1 MILLQNI
8 RRYLQQPLVRP
19 WALIAPVLTLVICL
33 PLLRPLRQPDP
44 SQISDDERD
53 RLAMVEAIV
62 QQHSLR
68 IDQGSFPEASGQI
81 PSPQPRYATVPPMQS
96 VVAAPIYWILRQRG
110 LTFKDDLVMVRYLL
124 VLLCVTVPVALSA
137 GMVYRLGR
145 LFELPRPARTGLALL
160 VTLPVGLLTAAVT
173 FGPHAPAAVLLLAA
187 VTCISHIAVSEHPR
201 RSMGWLVL
209 AGVCAALAATFDAA
223 SMVLLI
229 LLPLV
234 IMAMRWRPT
243 WRLTGVLLYVA
254 GMVPVFC
261 LNAWLIYQMTGT
273 VNPLPLGSLE
283 GPDLSATAN
292 RVALIGVAGGSLGGG
307 AGAGVDAADDDVVEV
322 GAVERAWA
330 SVSVWIGRLLDSLLG
345 QRGLLSH
352 YPVVLIGIFGALAAL
367 RRHWA
372 TTTKVMAAI
381 ILVAGMILLLVHCIW
396 SRAGMHAA
404 FGPDWILVLL
414 PVVMIW
420 SGSWLKRPHYTQ
432 TWILAG
438 LACALSLAVATL
450 GAADR
455 PPRDGYRSYSVAE
468 AVSRLTAPQTAP
480 GAHP

>member
-44 SQISDDERD
+44 SQISDDEKA

-62 QQHSLR
+62 EQHSLR
-68 IDQGSFPEASGQI
+68 IDRGSFPEAST
-81 PSPQPRYATVPPMQS
+81 PSPWAQARYASVPPMQS
-96 VVAAPIYWILRQRG
+96 VVAAPVYWILRQRG

-124 VLLCVTVPVALSA
+124 VLLCVTLPVALSA

-223 SMVLLI
+223 SVMLLI

-243 WRLTGVLLYVA
+243 WRLTGVLLYIA

-273 VNPLPLGSLE
+273 INPLPLGSLE
-283 GPDLSATAN
+283 GPDLSATAS
-292 RVALIGVAGGSLGGG
+292 RVAVIGVAGAG
-307 AGAGVDAADDDVVEV
+307 GAGVDAADDDVVEV
-322 GAVERAWA
+322 GAVERTWA

-352 YPVVLIGIFGALAAL
+352 YPVALIGIFGALAAL

-372 TTTKVMAAI
+372 STTKAMAAI
-381 ILVAGMILLLVHCIW
+381 ILVAGTILLLVHCVW
-396 SRAGMHAA
+396 SRGGMHAA

-420 SGSWLKRPHYTQ
+420 SGSWLRRPHYTQ
-432 TWILAG
+432 TWIVAG
-438 LACALSLAVATL
+438 LACALSLTVAII

-455 PPRDGYRSYSVAE
+455 PPRDGYRGYSVAE
-468 AVSRLTAPQTAP
+468 AVSRLGAPEP
-480 GAHP
+480 GRGARP

>member
-1 MILLQNI
+1 MILLQHI

-44 SQISDDERD
+44 SQISDDEKA

-62 QQHSLR
+62 EQHSLR
-68 IDQGSFPEASGQI
+68 IDRGSFPEASD
-81 PSPQPRYATVPPMQS
+81 PLRSADAKYASVPPMQS
-96 VVAAPIYWILRQRG
+96 VVASPIYWILRQRG
-110 LTFKDDLVMVRYLL
+110 LSFRDDLVMVRYLL

-145 LFELPRPARTGLALL
+145 LVELPRPARAGLALL
-160 VTLPVGLLTAAVT
+160 VMLPVGLLTTAVT

-187 VTCISHIAVSEHPR
+187 VTCIRHIAVSEHPR
-201 RSMGWLVL
+201 RSMGWLVV
-209 AGVCAALAATFDAA
+209 AGVSAALAATFEAS
-223 SMVLLI
+223 SMVLLV

-234 IMAMRWRPT
+234 IMAMRWPRS
-243 WRLTGVLLYVA
+243 WRMTGVLLYVA

-273 VNPLPLGSLE
+273 INPLPLGSLE
-283 GPDLSATAN
+283 GPDLSVAGN
-292 RVALIGVAGGSLGGG
+292 RVTLIGIAAGG
-307 AGAGVDAADDDVVEV
+307 AGIDAGNDDVVEV
-322 GAVERAWA
+322 GAVEQAWA

-345 QRGLLSH
+345 RQGVLSH
-352 YPVVLIGIFGALAAL
+352 FPVVLIGVWGALTTL

-372 TTTKVMAAI
+372 STTKTMAAI
-381 ILVAGMILLLVHCIW
+381 ILVAGMILLLVHCVW
-396 SRAGMHAA
+396 SRGGPHAA

-420 SGSWLKRPHYTQ
+420 SGSWLRRPHYTQ
-432 TWILAG
+432 TWIVAA
-438 LACALSLAVATL
+438 LACGLSLAVAII
-450 GAADR
+450 GATDHS
-455 PPRDGYRSYSVAE
+455 PREGYRGYSVAE
-468 AVSRLTAPQTAP
+468 AVARLGSPETGR
-480 GAHP
+480 GARR